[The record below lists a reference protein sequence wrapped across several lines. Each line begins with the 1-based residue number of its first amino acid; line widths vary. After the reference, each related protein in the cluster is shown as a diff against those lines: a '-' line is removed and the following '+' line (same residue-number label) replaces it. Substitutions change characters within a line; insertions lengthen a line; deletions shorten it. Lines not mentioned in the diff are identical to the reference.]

1 MNYNIEF
8 AYAVINNVNNSKTL
22 FINDLESLMQNHNL
36 QIDAK
41 EKLRSIS
48 AAMSANNQTLV
59 EQGWSEFTQQFI
71 GPELGS
77 VMRW

>member
-1 MNYNIEF
+1 
-8 AYAVINNVNNSKTL
+8 
-22 FINDLESLMQNHNL
+22 MQNHNL